1 MSGID
6 IFIVLIF
13 AYNIIMG
20 LTQGLMK
27 SLLGIAS
34 FVIATLFATFFQ
46 GILGNLAQQYLGIE
60 PEFNRIFGLGLSW
73 IILYSIL
80 NIISGI
86 IIKGMNKTPLKFL
99 DRLAGVGVGISMSV
113 LIVLIPLLILKAI
126 PILKELPQ
134 VKAPI
139 QKSKLVHLFEPFQR
153 PLESTFKYMLKNQK
167 DEIMKKI
174 KQNNKKEFIKI
185 LGQSKESEIK
195 ELLKTYNIKV
205 LDDKKS
211 NKKH

>member
-34 FVIATLFATFFQ
+34 FVLATMFSSFFQ
-46 GILGNLAQQYLGIE
+46 GILGSLAEQYLGIE
-60 PEFNRIFGLGLSW
+60 PEFHKIFGLGLSW
-73 IILYSIL
+73 TVLYAIL

-86 IIKGMNKTPLKFL
+86 IIKGMNKTPLKFF
-99 DRLAGVGVGISMSV
+99 DRLAGVGVGISMSF

-126 PILKELPQ
+126 PVLKELPQ
-134 VKAPI
+134 VKAPL
-139 QKSKLVHLFEPFQR
+139 QKSKLVHLFEPFQT
-153 PLESTFKYMLKNQK
+153 PLESTFKYMLKNQR

-174 KQNNKKEFIKI
+174 KENNKKEFIKV
-185 LGQSKESEIK
+185 LGQSKEKEIK
-195 ELLKTYNIKV
+195 ELLKAYNIKV
-205 LDDKKS
+205 LDDTKK
-211 NKKH
+211 